1 MGAGYHGGF
10 GATKGARSGGVVA
23 ADSTLVGSGKG
34 EALKKAATTIK
45 KEPGF
50 TDVVIHGNPNTVA
63 VMKNGDWVEF
73 DHRRLAK
80 FLKSDGGYN
89 KGNIRLISCSTGK
102 ESKGFAQ
109 NLANKMGVSVMAPSD
124 TLYIYPNGKVV
135 IGPNQF
141 KNTGKWIT
149 YHPERKGKK

>member
-10 GATKGARSGGVVA
+10 GSTTGARSRGVVV
-23 ADSTLVGSGKG
+23 ADSTLVGRGKG
-34 EALKKAATTIK
+34 EELKTAATKIK
-45 KEPGF
+45 KEPGY
-50 TDVVIHGNPNTVA
+50 TDVVVHGNPNTVS
-63 VMKNGDWVEF
+63 VMKNGDWVDL

-80 FLKSDGGYN
+80 FLKSDSGYI

-102 ESKGFAQ
+102 EAKGFAQ

-135 IGPNQF
+135 IGPSQF

-149 YHPERKGKK
+149 YHPERKGRK